1 MIQISGGNDMAAKKA
16 GKATKRAP
24 KKKLVCGDCGMV
36 VVVEDACGCGCVP
49 ACCGEPMKEK
59 K

>member
-1 MIQISGGNDMAAKKA
+1 MAAKKA
-16 GKATKRAP
+16 GKAPKKAGIASRNAG
-24 KKKLVCGDCGMV
+24 KKKLECADCGMV

-49 ACCGEPMKEK
+49 TCCGTEMKQK